1 MALSTMEQR
10 INVLEKKA
18 TSEEIGKIFLKY
30 QLPEEKLLE
39 GKNMK
44 QMRTDE
50 QLRKMRRMEDR
61 IEEIEEEIER
71 IKEHL

>member
-1 MALSTMEQR
+1 M
-10 INVLEKKA
+10 EKKA

-30 QLPEEKLLE
+30 QVPKEKLLE
-39 GKNMK
+39 GKNIK
-44 QMRTDE
+44 QMRTSSNE
-50 QLRKMRRMEDR
+50 QLRNMRRMEDR